1 MMIKSLTGFFVVKPV
16 GGRKN
21 KAPYETTHVRVPI
34 PIKASV
40 EALIH
45 EFRESLPQPSI
56 KPLTGLDETEDEQD
70 EPDEQSEL
78 SDLETIKSQAEMIQ
92 SYASEIHYLKH
103 KLDELN
109 SLTSLDEAKELARK
123 ILVSKK
129 SASKSVSSLLS
140 AIYKTEVA
148 IDELR

>member
-1 MMIKSLTGFFVVKPV
+1 MVKPV
-16 GGRKN
+16 GGRGN
-21 KAPYETTHVRVPI
+21 KAPYESTHVRVPV
-34 PIKASV
+34 PIKSQV
-40 EALIH
+40 QALID
-45 EFRESLPQPSI
+45 EFRERQIQPSI
-56 KPLTGLDETEDEQD
+56 KPLTSLDETEDEQD
-70 EPDEQSEL
+70 EPDEQGEL
-78 SDLETIKSQAEMIQ
+78 SDSETIKSQAEMIQ

-129 SASKSVSSLLS
+129 SASKSVSSLLTD
-140 AIYKTEVA
+140 IYKTEVT